1 MMTEQTSG
9 LPRVRIRAAQRELT
23 RSRFVDAAVAV
34 FAERGYP
41 RTTVDEICERAGATR
56 TTFYLH
62 FKAKSDLLLELM
74 DRGEGHFH
82 AVYRDLSDV
91 AHDPTLDGVRRW
103 LSTAM
108 QEWKV
113 VADLSR
119 PILEAAV
126 IEPEVGEI
134 LRKRNASQVDEL
146 AAALRQGA
154 RLLSARD
161 AEVYA
166 SILLAPL
173 RYYFELYVRGEK
185 FDRPRVL
192 DAMASAWMA
201 VIGGTQSD
209 ASM

>member
-1 MMTEQTSG
+1 VLADQTKG
-9 LPRVRIRAAQRELT
+9 PPRVRIRAAQRELT
-23 RSRFVDAAVAV
+23 RARFVDAAIEV

-62 FKAKSDLLLELM
+62 FKTKSDLLLELM

-91 AHDPTLDGVRRW
+91 AHTPTFEGVRRW

-108 QEWKV
+108 QEWKA

-119 PILEAAV
+119 PVLEASI

-146 AAALRQGA
+146 AAALRHGA
-154 RLLSARD
+154 HQLCARD

-173 RYYFELYVRGEK
+173 RFYFELYVRGEK

-201 VIGGTQSD
+201 VIGRTQSD
-209 ASM
+209 GPM